1 MRWQSIGIFSLFA
14 LLGTTSLA
22 TAQQQVDP
30 YRAQNEVRLT
40 RIENDI
46 RKLTG
51 NYEEVMY
58 RLTQLNQ
65 QLEKQLEDMQY
76 RIDTLEKQLGAA
88 RGGQPQGQPGMSQPG
103 TGQPG
108 MGQPGGGMSD
118 NGAPPDDMGNGDTG
132 NGDMD
137 DGGAQTAQQ
146 GTRPGMPGHVVPNT
160 LGGQLAS
167 PGGTPAP
174 PRGSPEETPD
184 QYLQG
189 DTPDAQFNYA
199 FSLLRRDD
207 YQGAEEAFRAFLAAN
222 PNHRAAPN
230 AKYWLG
236 KTYFAEKNYTEAAR
250 VLLDGYKQFADSD
263 KGPDMVLTL
272 GLSLH
277 EMNQNEQACA
287 TFDELKRRYPK
298 ASPAIKQKAQAA
310 QQAAQCS

>member
-1 MRWQSIGIFSLFA
+1 VRWQSIGIFSLFA

-51 NYEEVMY
+51 NYEEAMY

-88 RGGQPQGQPGMSQPG
+88 RGGQPQ
-103 TGQPG
+103 TQPG
-108 MGQPGGGMSD
+108 MGQPGGMSD
-118 NGAPPDDMGNGDTG
+118 NGPPPGDMGD
-132 NGDMD
+132 GDMG

-160 LGGQLAS
+160 LGGQLTS

-174 PRGSPEETPD
+174 PKGSPEETPE

-222 PNHRAAPN
+222 PDHRAAPN